1 MEQMTMIEFVDL
13 DTADL
18 RVGAICST
26 GPSNSWGDEPIHHL
40 LPVDNMGGFRS
51 RGERRV
57 PGVEVLALVS
67 NLKSDHWPDTFR
79 DEGRQLLYYGDN
91 EKPEQDLHATNKSGN
106 QILRDLFHAVHG
118 GRRKEIP
125 PIFVFTK
132 TGQRRD
138 VRFEGMAV
146 PGGRGLTEHDD
157 LVAFW
162 TSTAAGRFL
171 NYRAMFTMLPEK
183 TISASFLASIR
194 ASKPD
199 YDVAP
204 PSWVRWREVG
214 WAALDGQPPIS
225 RPWMEAKA

>member
-1 MEQMTMIEFVDL
+1 MNETTIDFDDL
-13 DTADL
+13 GTIDL
-18 RVGAICST
+18 RVGAVCST

-51 RGERRV
+51 RGERRI
-57 PGVEVLALVS
+57 PGIEVLALLS
-67 NLKSDHWPDTFR
+67 NLKSGHWPDAFY
-79 DEGRQLLYYGDN
+79 DDGRRFLYYGDN
-91 EKPEQDLHATNKSGN
+91 EKPDQDLHATNKSGN
-106 QILRDLFHAVHG
+106 QILREMFHAVHG
-118 GRRKEIP
+118 ERRKNVP

-132 TGQRRD
+132 TGRSRD

-146 PGGRGLTEHDD
+146 PGGTNLTEHDD

-162 TSTAAGRFL
+162 TSSPDGRFL

-199 YDVAP
+199 HDVAP
-204 PSWVRWREVG
+204 PSWLRWREVG
-214 WAALDGQPPIS
+214 WSALDGQPPIP
-225 RPWMEAKA
+225 RPWIKA